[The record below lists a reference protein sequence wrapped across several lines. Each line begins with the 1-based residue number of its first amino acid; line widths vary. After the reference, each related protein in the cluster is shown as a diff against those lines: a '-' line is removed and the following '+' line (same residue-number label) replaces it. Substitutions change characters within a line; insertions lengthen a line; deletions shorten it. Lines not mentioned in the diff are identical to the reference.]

1 MRSLIAFVLGIAMVV
16 ATDYWKANV
25 VFLLVGGTIAWF
37 GLADLLDGAFTGL
50 ATKIQDPERKL
61 QEFIAYM
68 TVGFTQEPVSH
79 APTLSEP
86 ISPPDVR
93 IRQSQPFIPYSRD
106 RRIQLAAAQRA
117 NERRERDRL
126 RAAQQREREAE
137 SRRTPN
143 RFWWR
148 LFSN

>member
-1 MRSLIAFVLGIAMVV
+1 MRSLIAFVLGVAMVV
-16 ATDYWKANV
+16 TTDYWKANV
-25 VFLLVGGTIAWF
+25 VFLVVGGAIAWF
-37 GLADLLDGAFTGL
+37 GLADLLDNAFTGL
-50 ATKIQDPERKL
+50 SAKIQDPERKL
-61 QEFIAYM
+61 QEFIAM

-79 APTLSEP
+79 APILSEP

-93 IRQSQPFIPYSRD
+93 IRQPQPFIPYSRY

-117 NERRERDRL
+117 NERRERERL
-126 RAAQQREREAE
+126 RAAQQREREVD